1 MRLSFWSQ
9 LFRLLFFAGLCVS
22 VMFWAS
28 RNASGWWW
36 SLLFPICFYWASEML
51 DLWQKIK
58 IERDLSS
65 FCDRL
70 SSVYMSLML
79 LRTLAFLGALTA
91 WGISLR
97 EGQAF
102 VDNTSVDWVRWSWV
116 VASALW
122 CVSLTP
128 LIICMFQ
135 CLIDDKD
142 NVKRRSFFLSW
153 LLHDL
158 VLGVFWVYLAVEL
171 YDLPNDSDDSA
182 WRSLFRS
189 MIAWHGVIVLFRE
202 IYKGKSIKKCN
213 TKCFSIES
221 RAAWGTCLRL
231 LGLLLIYIIIMI
243 RFQDEN
249 VLLMGLN
256 TPSAIVFILGIIF
269 VGSGQYIENIK
280 EEKKTVIK
288 RRSYGNTNFGIQF

>member
-1 MRLSFWSQ
+1 
-9 LFRLLFFAGLCVS
+9 
-22 VMFWAS
+22 
-28 RNASGWWW
+28 
-36 SLLFPICFYWASEML
+36 
-51 DLWQKIK
+51 
-58 IERDLSS
+58 
-65 FCDRL
+65 
-70 SSVYMSLML
+70 
-79 LRTLAFLGALTA
+79 
-91 WGISLR
+91 
-97 EGQAF
+97 
-102 VDNTSVDWVRWSWV
+102 
-116 VASALW
+116 
-122 CVSLTP
+122 
-128 LIICMFQ
+128 
-135 CLIDDKD
+135 
-142 NVKRRSFFLSW
+142 
-153 LLHDL
+153 
-158 VLGVFWVYLAVEL
+158 
-171 YDLPNDSDDSA
+171 
-182 WRSLFRS
+182 

-202 IYKGKSIKKCN
+202 IYKGKSIKKCI